1 MIESRPPSAGPSARP
16 ASPSRSFRAPTP
28 EAAASPVASRS
39 PAALDRAL
47 VAGVFLGSFA
57 LLLLRAPGLDYF
69 LTSRDHGYQ
78 VGIGGQVLQGAT
90 PGVDIVCVYGP
101 MAMLTSALGLRISGS
116 LLGETLLC
124 SGGYALCF
132 TLLYVLARRDWSR
145 TAGLAA
151 AAAGYALMARYYKWY
166 VWLIPLATLW
176 GLRGWIDAADDRKR
190 RWLAACGLIV
200 GLGWLYRLDMGTLA
214 AVAVGLMI
222 AAAEFGRPSRRLAGS
237 LAVFVAA
244 ASALP
249 IAWTAYLA
257 AAEGIGAPWTFLSSS
272 FHGALVVSRG
282 MAAPMVP
289 LPSIILGFTCASAV
303 LVLSATIGVVQWWR
317 GDASPGSRY
326 LLATALVALATAHQA
341 THRRDPA
348 HLLQVVPPLIAGAFA
363 ILATARRAAGDA
375 SRGVPSRA
383 AFGSFA
389 IASAGILAYAT
400 YGLTPFARWD
410 LVPIGPDP
418 IARLKRL
425 AHPTAAVDHPG
436 LAVVQ
441 AVRENSAPGDA
452 ILVFPLDSQLL
463 TLAERRMSGRLHGY
477 YAGVFD
483 APDDARLNLDAVL
496 ADPPV
501 LVVVPS
507 PKADPSGSDW
517 PADELA
523 RKGRA
528 AHAYLEGHIRA
539 DYPRTVFDD
548 GRSAV
553 LAR

>member
-1 MIESRPPSAGPSARP
+1 MIDLRPPSAGSNALH
-16 ASPSRSFRAPTP
+16 ASPARSFRAPSQEVAHST
-28 EAAASPVASRS
+28 VASRFS
-39 PAALDRAL
+39 AAFDRTL

-57 LLLLRAPGLDYF
+57 LLLLRAPGIDYF

-101 MAMLTSALGLRISGS
+101 MAMLTSALGFRLSGS

-145 TAGLAA
+145 TAGIAA

-176 GLRGWIDAADDRKR
+176 GLRGWIDAADDRKQ

-200 GLGWLYRLDMGTLA
+200 GLSWLYRLDMGTFA
-214 AVAVGLMI
+214 AVAVGIMI
-222 AAAEFGRPSRRLAGS
+222 AAAEFGRPRRLVGS
-237 LAVFVAA
+237 LAVFAAA
-244 ASALP
+244 ASAFP
-249 IAWTAYLA
+249 IAWLGYLI

-289 LPSIILGFTCASAV
+289 LPSIILGFACATAV
-303 LVLSATIGVVQWWR
+303 LVLATTIGVILWWR
-317 GDASPGSRY
+317 GDAAPSSRY

-348 HLLQVVPPLIAGAFA
+348 HLLQVAPPLIAGAFA
-363 ILATARRAAGDA
+363 ILATARRAAGDS

-383 AFGSFA
+383 AFAAFA
-389 IASAGILAYAT
+389 IASAGILSYAT

-425 AHPTAAVDHPG
+425 AHPTAAADHPA

-452 ILVFPLDSQLL
+452 VLIFPLDSQLL

-477 YAGVFD
+477 YSGVFD
-483 APDDARLNLDAVL
+483 APDDARLNMDAIL
-496 ADPPV
+496 ADPPAV
-501 LVVVPS
+501 VVVPS
-507 PKADPSGSDW
+507 PKADPTGDDW
-517 PADELA
+517 PSDELA

-528 AHAYLEGHIRA
+528 AHAYLDDYLRA
-539 DYPRTVFDD
+539 NYPRTLFDD
-548 GRSAV
+548 GRSTV

>member
-1 MIESRPPSAGPSARP
+1 MIDSRPPSTGPSARP
-16 ASPSRSFRAPTP
+16 ASPSRSFREPAP
-28 EAAASPVASRS
+28 EAAASPVASTW
-39 PAALDRAL
+39 PVALDRTL
-47 VAGVFLGSFA
+47 VAGVFLGA
-57 LLLLRAPGLDYF
+57 LTLLLLRAPGLDYF

-90 PGVDIVCVYGP
+90 PGVDIVTVYGP

-116 LLGETLLC
+116 LLGEAFLC

-132 TLLYVLARRDWSR
+132 TLLYVLVRRDWSR
-145 TAGLAA
+145 AAGLAA
-151 AAAGYALMARYYKWY
+151 TAAGYALMARYYKWY

-176 GLRGWIDAADDRKR
+176 ALRGWIDAADDRKR

-200 GLGWLYRLDMGTLA
+200 GLGWLYRLDMGTFA

-222 AAAEFGRPSRRLAGS
+222 AAAEFGRPSRRFAGS

-244 ASALP
+244 ASIFP
-249 IAWTAYLA
+249 MAWLIYLV
-257 AAEGIGAPWTFLSSS
+257 AAEGIGAPWTFLWSS

-282 MAAPMVP
+282 MAAPMVR
-289 LPSIILGFTCASAV
+289 LPSIILGFSCASAV
-303 LVLSATIGVVQWWR
+303 LALAGTLGVALWWR
-317 GDASPGSRY
+317 GDDSPGSRY
-326 LLATALVALATAHQA
+326 LLATALVGLATAHQA
-341 THRRDPA
+341 MHRRDPA
-348 HLLQVVPPLIAGAFA
+348 HLLQVVPPVIAAAFA

-383 AFGSFA
+383 ALGSFA
-389 IASAGILAYAT
+389 IASACVLAYAT

-410 LVPIGPDP
+410 LVPIGPEP

-425 AHPTAAVDHPG
+425 AHPMAAIDHPG

-441 AVRENSAPGDA
+441 AVRENSAPDDA
-452 ILVFPLDSQLL
+452 VLVFPLDSQLL

-483 APDDARLNLDAVL
+483 APDDARLNLESIL
-496 ADPPV
+496 ADPPT

-507 PKADPSGSDW
+507 SQADPNGSDW
-517 PADELA
+517 PSDELA

-528 AHAYLEGHIRA
+528 AHGYLEDHIRDA
-539 DYPRTVFDD
+539 YPRVVFDD
-548 GRSAV
+548 GHSAV